1 MAPALT
7 SRVPEPCPGSD
18 GDRIHTGNDI
28 GYPAGPR
35 RALWHV
41 GHTWC
46 MSTLTEPKA
55 SAPSGAQAERFRMAS
70 FGALTMVILQF
81 ALGTA
86 YNLYGTAPTAS
97 KSVGMFS
104 SPLLA
109 IHVILGIL
117 TIMAAAALVFRAVQ
131 AKAGA
136 VLASSVVGLVAVLGA
151 AGAGSA
157 FTRDGAAG
165 ASLGMALA
173 TAVAMLCY
181 AVNLVILG
189 KQRG

>member
-1 MAPALT
+1 
-7 SRVPEPCPGSD
+7 
-18 GDRIHTGNDI
+18 
-28 GYPAGPR
+28 
-35 RALWHV
+35 
-41 GHTWC
+41 

-55 SAPSGAQAERFRMAS
+55 GQRPAAQAERIRMAS
-70 FGALTMVILQF
+70 FGALTMLILQF

-97 KSVGMFS
+97 KSIGMFS

-117 TIMAAAALVFRAVQ
+117 LIVAAAMLVFRAVQ
-131 AKAGA
+131 AKASA
-136 VLASSVVGLVAVLGA
+136 IIATSVVALVAILGA

-157 FTRDGAAG
+157 FTAHGASG

-181 AVNLVILG
+181 AANLVILG

>member
-1 MAPALT
+1 
-7 SRVPEPCPGSD
+7 
-18 GDRIHTGNDI
+18 
-28 GYPAGPR
+28 
-35 RALWHV
+35 
-41 GHTWC
+41 
-46 MSTLTEPKA
+46 MSTLTESKA
-55 SAPSGAQAERFRMAS
+55 GQRPPAQAERIRMAS
-70 FGALTMVILQF
+70 FGALTMLILQF
-81 ALGTA
+81 TLGTA

-97 KSVGMFS
+97 KSIDMFS

-117 TIMAAAALVFRAVQ
+117 LIVAAAVLVFRAVQ
-131 AKAGA
+131 AKISA
-136 VLASSVVGLVAVLGA
+136 VIATSVVGLVAVLGA

-157 FTRDGAAG
+157 FTSHGANG

-181 AVNLVILG
+181 AANLVILG

>member
-1 MAPALT
+1 
-7 SRVPEPCPGSD
+7 
-18 GDRIHTGNDI
+18 
-28 GYPAGPR
+28 
-35 RALWHV
+35 
-41 GHTWC
+41 
-46 MSTLTEPKA
+46 MSTLTESKA
-55 SAPSGAQAERFRMAS
+55 GQRPPAQAERIRMAS
-70 FGALTMVILQF
+70 FGALTMLILQF

-97 KSVGMFS
+97 KSIDMFS

-117 TIMAAAALVFRAVQ
+117 LIVAAAVLVFRAVQ
-131 AKAGA
+131 AKISA
-136 VLASSVVGLVAVLGA
+136 VIATSVVGLVAVLGA

-157 FTRDGAAG
+157 FTSHGANG

-181 AVNLVILG
+181 AANLVILG